1 MNIREVNI
9 IERPLSKEEIS
20 KMVDHI
26 SDLVNEGFYNSIHV
40 AIIMNSLEHLT
51 KMVKE
56 KIQLD
61 VLNELYK
68 YPKNKAEIHGA
79 TVSLMDSVKYDYSN
93 LPGWS
98 ELEEQ
103 IVALRLQ
110 QKEIEDIEKKY
121 HRGDLPIKS
130 STSTFKIQLS
140 KI

>member
-1 MNIREVNI
+1 
-9 IERPLSKEEIS
+9 
-20 KMVDHI
+20 
-26 SDLVNEGFYNSIHV
+26 
-40 AIIMNSLEHLT
+40 MNSLEHLT

-56 KIQLD
+56 KIQSD
-61 VLNELYK
+61 VLDELYK

-79 TVSLMDSVKYDYSN
+79 TVSIMDLVKYDYSN

-103 IVALRLQ
+103 IIALKLK
-110 QKEIEDIEKKY
+110 QKEIEDVEKKY
-121 HRGDLPIKS
+121 YRGDLPIKS